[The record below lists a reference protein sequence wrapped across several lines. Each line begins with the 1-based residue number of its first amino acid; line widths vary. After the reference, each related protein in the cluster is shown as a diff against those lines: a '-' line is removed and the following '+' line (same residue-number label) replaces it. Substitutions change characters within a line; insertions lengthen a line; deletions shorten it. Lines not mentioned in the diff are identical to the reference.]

1 MIRVFYGDNRVKAT
15 EEIRKILGD
24 SYEVIEGTDLTP
36 QDLPNI
42 FWGTSLF
49 GDKRSILIRDI
60 LSNKAIQDE
69 LPNYLDTPHNIII
82 LESKLDKR
90 SSIYKTLNKKI
101 VLTEFIMPKNR
112 EAGLVFDIYNTAKR
126 DSKKAIKMLDKIK
139 SEQEP
144 MMFLGL
150 MVSQAIRDYSTHPS
164 AKEKDALRKL
174 SKLDIQL
181 KSSKIEPWALI
192 KSFLLRLS

>member
-1 MIRVFYGDNRVKAT
+1 MIKVFYGDNRVKAS
-15 EEIRKILGD
+15 EEIRKILGG

-90 SSIYKTLNKKI
+90 SSIYKALNKKV
-101 VLTEFIMPKNR
+101 VLTEFAMPENR
-112 EAGLVFDIYNTAKR
+112 ETRLVFDIYNTAKR
-126 DSKKAIKMLDKIK
+126 DGKKAIAMLDKIK
-139 SEQEP
+139 DQQEP

-150 MVSQAIRDYSTHPS
+150 MATQAIRDYSVNPG

-192 KSFLLRLS
+192 KSFLFRLS